1 MPGITRR
8 FVSAAANDDQ
18 EERGAGHGISQSMF
32 VRTAQERDIPSTYC
46 LSIRILARFFS
57 RATCSALRDLVRDWV
72 LEVCSK
78 Y

>member
-1 MPGITRR
+1 MPGIAWR

-18 EERGAGHGISQSMF
+18 EERGGGHGISQSMF
-32 VRTAQERDIPSTYC
+32 VRTAQERDIPSTHC

-57 RATCSALRDLVRDWV
+57 RATYSALRDWV